1 MPSPTFY
8 LLTFLPSSLPSS
20 SPLPP
25 PPLSSFLF
33 IVRLLFLLSL
43 LSVSRFLLSLDTLGH
58 WTLFAFTLTF
68 VS

>member
-1 MPSPTFY
+1 MPSPTLY

-20 SPLPP
+20 PFPP

-43 LSVSRFLLSLDTLGH
+43 LSVSRFLLSLDTLGNSD
-58 WTLFAFTLTF
+58 FAAFTLTF
-68 VS
+68 VA